1 MPLNLAGMIQ
11 AGLPAMDFSSMPAV
25 AEETQ
30 WEEQVGN
37 SLVVREPV
45 GVVGCITPWNYPL
58 HQVCAK
64 VAPALTAGC
73 AVIVKPSEVKPL
85 SAFVLAEII
94 HELGL
99 PAGVFQLVTRGRP
112 SGGGAPGPHP
122 AIDQNSFTR

>member
-1 MPLNLAGMIQ
+1 MPLNLAVMIQ

-45 GVVGCITPWNYPL
+45 GVIGCITPWNYPL

-85 SAFVLAEII
+85 SSFVLAEIVD
-94 HELGL
+94 ELGL
-99 PAGVFQLVTRGRP
+99 PRASSTSSPATGREWGSRWRRTRT
-112 SGGGAPGPHP
+112 S
-122 AIDQNSFTR
+122 T

>member
-45 GVVGCITPWNYPL
+45 GVIGCITPWNYPL

-94 HELGL
+94 HQLGL
-99 PAGVFQLVTRGRP
+99 PAGVFKPGTRDGP
-112 SGGGAPGPHP
+112 SACEPP
-122 AIDQNSFTR
+122 AAQPRVDL